1 MEIIISVSPKT
12 LQILLTKSV
21 KRVVIVPYVT
31 LGAIV
36 VISILIY
43 IVVRKNLNYYEEENL
58 LKDVPTINVNR
69 EDLEKHAFE
78 IARHYSDIRNTNCKK
93 KLISN
98 LDRSYEKIL
107 KGYENIDKEGKNK
120 KEVLPAAEWLL
131 DNLYLVEKEYKS
143 IKHNM
148 PQTYYK
154 DLPVIYK
161 GVMKGYPRVYHIA
174 IEIVSH
180 TDGRMDESVIANFIK
195 CVPKEHCTYIW

>member
-1 MEIIISVSPKT
+1 MLYFT
-12 LQILLTKSV
+12 F
-21 KRVVIVPYVT
+21 
-31 LGAIV
+31 GAIV
-36 VISILIY
+36 VICVLIY
-43 IVVRKNLNYYEEENL
+43 IVVRKNLNYYQEENL
-58 LKDVPTINVNR
+58 LKDIPTINVNR
-69 EDLEKHAFE
+69 EDLEKHASE

-107 KGYENIDKEGKNK
+107 KGYEKVYKQGKNK
-120 KEVLPAAEWLL
+120 REVVPAAEWLL

-148 PQTYYK
+148 PQTYYN

-180 TDGRMDESVIANFIK
+180 TDGRIDESVIANFIRAYQK
-195 CVPKEHCTYIW
+195 NTLLTTGELWASTYNAANSLNSKY